1 MHLWKRL
8 MCIGC
13 SGRYDTFMQ
22 HDVQEL
28 NRVLVDKLE
37 EKMKARQ
44 PRVCLKPSAHRCGTV
59 RQATSVEGTMAHL
72 FRGKFTNYLR
82 CVNVEDVS
90 TRDEDFYD
98 LQMPVKGCKDLYAS
112 LDEYVKEETL
122 EGDNQYQSERFGK
135 QDAKKGVSF
144 KSLPP
149 VLELHLRRFEY
160 DFTTDAMAKVC
171 RSVAHKAAYT

>member
-1 MHLWKRL
+1 MRV
-8 MCIGC
+8 MC

-44 PRVCLKPSAHRCGTV
+44 PCACLKPSAHWCGTV
-59 RQATSVEGTMAHL
+59 WQATSVEGTMAHL

-122 EGDNQYQSERFGK
+122 EGENQYQSERFGK
-135 QDAKKGVSF
+135 QDAKKGVAF

-171 RSVAHKAAYT
+171 RSAAT

>member
-1 MHLWKRL
+1 
-8 MCIGC
+8 
-13 SGRYDTFMQ
+13 
-22 HDVQEL
+22 
-28 NRVLVDKLE
+28 
-37 EKMKARQ
+37 
-44 PRVCLKPSAHRCGTV
+44 
-59 RQATSVEGTMAHL
+59 MAHL

-171 RSVAHKAAYT
+171 HIAAHTYTLETLRTCAA

>member
-1 MHLWKRL
+1 
-8 MCIGC
+8 
-13 SGRYDTFMQ
+13 
-22 HDVQEL
+22 
-28 NRVLVDKLE
+28 
-37 EKMKARQ
+37 MKARQ
-44 PRVCLKPSAHRCGTV
+44 PCPRVTLKPSAHWCGTV
-59 RQATSVEGTMAHL
+59 WQATSVEGTMAHL

-122 EGDNQYQSERFGK
+122 EGENQYQSERFGK

-171 RSVAHKAAYT
+171 RSAAT

>member
-1 MHLWKRL
+1 
-8 MCIGC
+8 
-13 SGRYDTFMQ
+13 MQ

-37 EKMKARQ
+37 EKMKVRCSLVNFVSRHFRVPTKRGGVCPAGHERRGNDGASFPRKVHELRALRQ
-44 PRVCLKPSAHRCGTV
+44 
-59 RQATSVEGTMAHL
+59 
-72 FRGKFTNYLR
+72 RGH
-82 CVNVEDVS
+82 VVHV
-90 TRDEDFYD
+90 DEDFYD

-122 EGDNQYQSERFGK
+122 DGDNQYHSERYGK
-135 QDAKKGVSF
+135 QDAKKGVAF

-160 DFTTDAMAKVC
+160 DFTTDAMAKVH
-171 RSVAHKAAYT
+171 REP

>member
-1 MHLWKRL
+1 MRPILL
-8 MCIGC
+8 
-13 SGRYDTFMQ
+13 SA
-22 HDVQEL
+22 DVSD
-28 NRVLVDKLE
+28 R
-37 EKMKARQ
+37 
-44 PRVCLKPSAHRCGTV
+44 P

-72 FRGKFTNYLR
+72 FRGKFTNYVR
-82 CVNVEDVS
+82 CVNVDDVS

-122 EGDNQYQSERFGK
+122 DGDNQYQSERYGK
-135 QDAKKGVSF
+135 QDAKKGVAF

-160 DFTTDAMAKVC
+160 DFTTDAMAKVRRGEAC
-171 RSVAHKAAYT
+171 QARAGCARSVPMRATPPTAD

>member
-1 MHLWKRL
+1 
-8 MCIGC
+8 
-13 SGRYDTFMQ
+13 
-22 HDVQEL
+22 
-28 NRVLVDKLE
+28 
-37 EKMKARQ
+37 
-44 PRVCLKPSAHRCGTV
+44 
-59 RQATSVEGTMAHL
+59 MAHL

-144 KSLPP
+144 K
-149 VLELHLRRFEY
+149 
-160 DFTTDAMAKVC
+160 
-171 RSVAHKAAYT
+171 